1 MKRFLIAV
9 VGLLAS
15 VAVASPV
22 AAAYPP
28 GSPAVESSSA
38 TPAPN
43 APITITVTD
52 FCASTEFVV
61 DIDGTVVASGTTD
74 GIGSAT
80 VSITAP
86 AAVGSYTVTVTA
98 GGECSD
104 VASLGIDVTAG
115 SGLPSTGSNSTMP
128 GLQIGII
135 AMLLGGALVG
145 LASMRRRAT
154 ASH

>member
-1 MKRFLIAV
+1 MKRLLIAV
-9 VGLLAS
+9 VGLVAS

-22 AAAYPP
+22 A
-28 GSPAVESSSA
+28 
-38 TPAPN
+38 
-43 APITITVTD
+43 
-52 FCASTEFVV
+52 
-61 DIDGTVVASGTTD
+61 
-74 GIGSAT
+74 
-80 VSITAP
+80 
-86 AAVGSYTVTVTA
+86 A

-135 AMLLGGALVG
+135 AVLLGGALVG